1 MRVEITPMD
10 TIAIPHRNRLTATVL
25 LSGSGRT
32 LENLLKKAS
41 LNELPLDVQHVI
53 SSRPAVRG
61 LEVAANAGIAATT
74 IRRKQFDSAE
84 QFSDAIF
91 GIARSVSSHVVLMAG
106 FTQFAPVPTDF
117 NFRVLNIHPSLIPA
131 FSGVGFFGDHVHQAV
146 LDYGAKITGCTIHF
160 VDNQYDHGPVV
171 LQRSV
176 PVADD
181 DTAETL
187 SARVFLQE
195 CEAFPEALRRY
206 ASGFLRIT
214 GRRVWVDAR
223 LPAKERV

>member
-1 MRVEITPMD
+1 MD
-10 TIAIPHRNRLTATVL
+10 TIAIPYRNRLTATVL

-32 LENLLKKAS
+32 LENLLNKAS
-41 LNELPLDVQHVI
+41 LHELPLDVQHVI

-61 LEVAANAGIAATT
+61 LEVSANAGIASTT
-74 IRRKQFDSAE
+74 VRRKQFDSAE
-84 QFSDAIF
+84 LFSGAIF
-91 GIARSVSSHVVLMAG
+91 EIARSVGSHVVLMAG
-106 FTQFAPVPTDF
+106 FTQFAPVPADY
-117 NFRVLNIHPSLIPA
+117 NYRVLNIHPSLIPS
-131 FSGVGFFGDHVHQAV
+131 FSGAGYFGTHVHQAV

-181 DTAETL
+181 DTADTL
-187 SARVFLQE
+187 AARVFLQE

-214 GRRVWVDAR
+214 GRKVWVDAR
-223 LPAKERV
+223 LPSEASV